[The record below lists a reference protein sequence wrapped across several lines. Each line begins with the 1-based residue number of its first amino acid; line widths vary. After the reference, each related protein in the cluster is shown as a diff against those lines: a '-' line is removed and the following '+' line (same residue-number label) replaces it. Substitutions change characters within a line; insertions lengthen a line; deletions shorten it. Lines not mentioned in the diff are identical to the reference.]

1 MADTTETPNATGTSV
16 TSDMNAS
23 DPTGMFQTTLSKEI
37 ALNKELA
44 KTQSANAHLSIAAS
58 LDNKATIMSI
68 IGAILTIAV
77 ALGFHV
83 NATVILSAAG
93 LIVTGIFA
101 IVHAAHTH
109 TLMALQLLKG
119 E

>member
-1 MADTTETPNATGTSV
+1 MSDSTETPNTTGNATGNT
-16 TSDMNAS
+16 
-23 DPTGMFQTTLSKEI
+23 QTTLSKG
-37 ALNKELA
+37 LS
-44 KTQSANAHLSIAAS
+44 KTQSANAHLAIAAS

-93 LIVTGIFA
+93 LIVSGIFA

>member
-1 MADTTETPNATGTSV
+1 MADTTETPNATGS
-16 TSDMNAS
+16 A
-23 DPTGMFQTTLSKEI
+23 TGNTQMT
-37 ALNKELA
+37 LNKELA